1 VGATAPALDTVRLS
15 LHVLAAT
22 VWVGGQLTLAGLVGT
37 ARRLGPEAP
46 RSLARAFARLSW
58 PAYAVLVLTGL
69 WNIQA
74 THPSTQG
81 TLWQAVLGVKLGVVA
96 LAGLAAWFHGRARQP
111 GGIAAW
117 GALTGLT
124 SLAALVLGVVLAG

>member
-1 VGATAPALDTVRLS
+1 MGSTTPALDAVRLS

-22 VWVGGQLTLAGLVGT
+22 IWVGGQFTLAGLVGT

-46 RSLARAFARLSW
+46 KALAGAFARLSW

-69 WNIQA
+69 WNIAA
-74 THPSTQG
+74 THPSTQSG
-81 TLWQAVLGVKLGVVA
+81 LWQAVLGVKVGVVA
-96 LAGLAAWFHGRARQP
+96 LAGLAAWAHSRSRHPRGT
-111 GGIAAW
+111 AAW
-117 GALTGLT
+117 GALSGLS

>member
-1 VGATAPALDTVRLS
+1 MTTPALDTLRLS

-22 VWVGGQLTLAGLVGT
+22 VWVGGQLTIAGLLST
-37 ARRLGPEAP
+37 LRRLGPEAP
-46 RSLARAFARLSW
+46 KSLARAFARLSW

-74 THPSTQG
+74 VHPSTQD
-81 TLWQAVLGVKLGVVA
+81 TLWQALLGVKVGVVA
-96 LAGLAAWFHGRARQP
+96 LAGLAAWLHSRARTP

-117 GALTGLT
+117 GAATGLT